1 MNNIN
6 LDIFREEIATKPILE
21 NVTKYCTKCY
31 SKLIPNSY
39 IYFNTQKYEYICVD
53 CAIKLS
59 ENIEFEEAEE
69 ESNLNSLF

>member
-39 IYFNTQKYEYICVD
+39 IYFNTQNYEYICVD

-59 ENIEFEEAEE
+59 ENMQNDEIEE
-69 ESNLNSLF
+69 ENNLNSLF